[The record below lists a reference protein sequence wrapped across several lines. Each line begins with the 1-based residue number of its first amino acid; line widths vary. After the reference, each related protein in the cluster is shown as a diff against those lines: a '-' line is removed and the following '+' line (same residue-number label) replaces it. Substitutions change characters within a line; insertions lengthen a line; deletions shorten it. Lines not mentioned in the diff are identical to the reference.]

1 MEDAYIIDLF
11 WKRDE
16 NAIDMLRK
24 KYTARR
30 TDMHMAN
37 ISEEVECLSSAINHN
52 LDEHMEAGE
61 LIKII
66 NDFLGDLS
74 ARDRDIFVQRYW
86 VMESIKNIA
95 ARHKMSEG
103 AIKQNLL
110 RNKKK
115 LKKILE
121 KEGRL

>member
-1 MEDAYIIDLF
+1 
-11 WKRDE
+11 
-16 NAIDMLRK
+16 
-24 KYTARR
+24 
-30 TDMHMAN
+30 MHIAN

-95 ARHKMSEG
+95 AMG
-103 AIKQNLL
+103 
-110 RNKKK
+110 
-115 LKKILE
+115 
-121 KEGRL
+121 KESRY